1 MYPSAHTL
9 YEWIYQREA
18 TGGKFPDIHPNG
30 VKKINVK
37 VHMNH
42 EGFSAERKL
51 EILKSCFEGTENI
64 RDVAVDVGVS
74 RKMIYVWR
82 NNYLKYGAFGL
93 QQKKKKFF
101 INLC

>member
-1 MYPSAHTL
+1 
-9 YEWIYQREA
+9 
-18 TGGKFPDIHPNG
+18 
-30 VKKINVK
+30 
-37 VHMNH
+37 MNH

-93 QQKKKKFF
+93 QQKKNKESKE
-101 INLC
+101 LPR